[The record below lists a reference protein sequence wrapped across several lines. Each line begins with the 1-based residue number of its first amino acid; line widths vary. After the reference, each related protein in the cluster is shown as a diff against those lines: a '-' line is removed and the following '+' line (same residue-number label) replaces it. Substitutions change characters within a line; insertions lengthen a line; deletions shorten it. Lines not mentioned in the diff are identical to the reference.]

1 MRGGSDVTRWWNEP
15 RRKMIAS
22 GKEWEGNSERG
33 RGCVWPGV
41 APRSALLMDYA
52 LGRGRGRLRHTSPS
66 YQLEFLRLNHWL
78 RYLKIRFWF
87 MPCFDL
93 IREFLDGP
101 DERTGFNIRTTNN
114 RILINYVDL
123 NFFSLFMGTETCVF
137 REGGTWK
144 ICSCFHI
151 KPICVLNTLLL
162 CTGCRYTVINR

>member
-22 GKEWEGNSERG
+22 GKEREGNSERG

-93 IREFLDGP
+93 IREFPDGP
-101 DERTGFNIRTTNN
+101 DERTSFNVLTRSNN
-114 RILINYVDL
+114 KQSNFDKLHRPEF
-123 NFFSLFMGTETCVF
+123 FFSLFMATETCVF

-144 ICSCFHI
+144 IRSCFHI
-151 KPICVLNTLLL
+151 KPICVPNTLLL
-162 CTGCRYTVINR
+162 

>member
-1 MRGGSDVTRWWNEP
+1 MWRDDGTNLGEKWSRQGRSE
-15 RRKMIAS
+15 
-22 GKEWEGNSERG
+22 KEIGERG

-52 LGRGRGRLRHTSPS
+52 LGWGRGRLRHTSPS

-93 IREFLDGP
+93 IREFPDGP
-101 DERTGFNIRTTNN
+101 DEQTGFNIWITNN

-123 NFFSLFMGTETCVF
+123 NFFLIIHED
-137 REGGTWK
+137 R
-144 ICSCFHI
+144 
-151 KPICVLNTLLL
+151 NL
-162 CTGCRYTVINR
+162 CI